1 MLLFISTTALL
12 KTEEGCGKD
21 ANWTQEGCRSD
32 AVQTQR
38 DAVQA
43 HRMDSKCRR
52 DADGSIS
59 YSLAHMIFIVF
70 VSFIPWNGYTNIKSD
85 CQRLKMLRTKALPV
99 LSEWH
104 ARAAVCTRHS
114 NNDMS
119 RTRSDVVGGRQ
130 VAILLIG
137 LDPSGI
143 LHLWCPTEA
152 DNSGSATLGC
162 TPQCPATCDRVWW
175 ELNVTSFLTL
185 VRCMKFALGSPRPS
199 IFWRA

>member
-38 DAVQA
+38 DAVHA

-99 LSEWH
+99 LSIWY
-104 ARAAVCTRHS
+104 ARAAVRTRHS
-114 NNDMS
+114 NKEMS

-143 LHLWCPTEA
+143 LHLWLCRSPLLSDGSRRRQTGHSWVYFTSLLTRSTT
-152 DNSGSATLGC
+152 SGISRYYYWA
-162 TPQCPATCDRVWW
+162 
-175 ELNVTSFLTL
+175 
-185 VRCMKFALGSPRPS
+185 
-199 IFWRA
+199 